1 MKVSDQNE
9 QAGFSSWAGRLWVLH
24 LLSSLVFS
32 EAQLENVPWPGY
44 SFFIFLNMLSVIRLA
59 FRPCTVTVCC
69 SLPTLENNELICYL
83 VVTNALAA
91 LSSGE
96 PLCLTNLL
104 REIQCEESIG
114 FHAPNKVHLEGI
126 WCYETPIKKTWSTV
140 TLRENGSAGGIPI
153 LAVSEKTQSELE
165 KEAGAGEQSPCWE
178 GWTPGQ

>member
-1 MKVSDQNE
+1 MSRLDSVRGPDVYEFYTCCLPLFFPKHSWRMFLDQDT
-9 QAGFSSWAGRLWVLH
+9 L
-24 LLSSLVFS
+24 
-32 EAQLENVPWPGY
+32 
-44 SFFIFLNMLSVIRLA
+44 FIFLNMLSVVRLA

-114 FHAPNKVHLEGI
+114 FHAPNEVHLEGI

-140 TLRENGSAGGIPI
+140 TLRENGSAGCILI

-178 GWTPGQ
+178 GWTPGW